1 MKSVQFAQYGE
12 PDVLQIQEVADPI
25 AEPDDVLI
33 EVKATTVNR
42 LDLFQRAGSRPV
54 NKLPFTP
61 GLEAAGV
68 VLQDG
73 NGFWAGEHV
82 LTTRALQAK
91 GGGGY
96 AGKLAVPATDLAR
109 IPAGVTLE
117 QAAAAGLAAS
127 TAWGSLFDLGNL
139 QAGERVLIWAG
150 SSGVGSIGIQLA
162 KHAGAWVATTVSSD
176 EHCSILRRI
185 EEKKPML
192 FPTPP
197 DLNNPN
203 RTMLNVSSGSALGA
217 DLIINRR
224 TQDVGKVLQEIGGV
238 NLVIELVGST
248 LQTSLQASAP
258 DGRIILVGNLG
269 GQQATVDTQIWR
281 LQRTQVIGGGQV
293 HTSVAN
299 EEKMLRLI
307 AEKVVTPLIARTLP
321 VEQAAEA
328 HRQLASGELQG
339 KIVLTH

>member
-1 MKSVQFAQYGE
+1 MKAVQFAQYGE
-12 PDVLQIQEVADPI
+12 PDVLQVQEVTDPI
-25 AEPDDVLI
+25 TELGDVLI

-54 NKLPFTP
+54 NLPFTP
-61 GLEAAGV
+61 GLEAAGI

-73 NGFWAGEHV
+73 NGFQAGEHV
-82 LTTRALQAK
+82 LTTRALLAK

-96 AGKLAVPATDLAR
+96 ASKLAVPAADLAR
-109 IPAGVTLE
+109 IPAGVTFE

-150 SSGVGSIGIQLA
+150 SSGVGTIGVQLA

-176 EHCSILRRI
+176 ARA
-185 EEKKPML
+185 KML
-192 FPTPP
+192 HK
-197 DLNNPN
+197 LE
-203 RTMLNVSSGSALGA
+203 A
-217 DLIINRR
+217 DLVINHR
-224 TQDVGKVLQEIGGV
+224 TQDVGKALQEIGGV

-248 LQTSLQASAP
+248 LQTSLHASAP
-258 DGRIILVGNLG
+258 HGRIILVGNLG
-269 GQQATVDTQIWR
+269 GQLATVDTQAWR
-281 LQRTQVIGGGQV
+281 LQRIQVIGGGQV

-299 EEKMLRLI
+299 EENMLSLI
-307 AEKVVTPLIARTLP
+307 AEKALTPLIACTLP
-321 VEQAAEA
+321 IEQAAEA
-328 HRQLASGELQG
+328 HRQLASSEPQG